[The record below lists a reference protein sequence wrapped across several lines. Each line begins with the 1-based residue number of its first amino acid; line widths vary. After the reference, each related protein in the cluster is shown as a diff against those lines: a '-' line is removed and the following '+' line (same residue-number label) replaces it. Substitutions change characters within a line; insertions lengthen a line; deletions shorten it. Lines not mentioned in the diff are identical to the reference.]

1 MRRSRERGRQV
12 VKHNELND
20 AKQIMSEVHVRA
32 GTLFLEHRQVLPF
45 PEAGQRETHT
55 HAHTEHTQ
63 IDNAALNN
71 AALC

>member
-1 MRRSRERGRQV
+1 M

-55 HAHTEHTQ
+55 HTQ
-63 IDNAALNN
+63 LNN
-71 AALC
+71 AALRFCVDVWLCRV